1 MKMILGDELQA
12 LLLLNYLLDSWE
24 ILVVSLN
31 NSVPNEKLTLDMVTD
46 GLHNEESRRNGVEIV
61 SSKSN
66 ALISKKQE
74 M

>member
-46 GLHNEESRRNGVEIV
+46 GLHNEEFRRNGVEIV

-74 M
+74 R